1 MRHPLAWQR
10 LWLEHPSRMALIL
23 SIETATPVCS
33 VALHEQGNLLAVS
46 EIREP
51 GAHAEKLMG
60 LLEEVLAKAGKLLSD
75 LEAIAVSEGPGSY
88 TGLRIG
94 VSTAKGLAFALDKPL
109 IGINT
114 LRAMAAAC
122 PLEKGAQAV
131 AVLDARR
138 MEVYSQVF
146 GEQLE
151 EKTPIE
157 ALILEEGVFGNW
169 LDQGKVFF
177 IGDAVEKVRQVVD
190 HPNAVFL
197 SETEYPLSAKTMGQL
212 AFEKF
217 QEQGFEDLAY
227 FVPNYLKEFKALQST
242 KNPLLKP

>member
-1 MRHPLAWQR
+1 
-10 LWLEHPSRMALIL
+10 MALIL
-23 SIETATPVCS
+23 SIETSTAVCS
-33 VALHEQGNLLAVS
+33 VALHEQGKLLALA
-46 EIREP
+46 ELRES

-60 LLEEVLAKAGKLLSD
+60 LLEEVLEKAGTPLS
-75 LEAIAVSEGPGSY
+75 EVAAIAVSEGPGSY

-114 LRAMAAAC
+114 LLAMAAAC
-122 PLEKGAQAV
+122 RLEKGAQVV

-138 MEVYSQVF
+138 MEVYAQVF

-157 ALILEEGVFGNW
+157 ALILEEGVFGIW
-169 LDQGKVFF
+169 LEKGKVFF
-177 IGDAVEKVRQVVD
+177 IGDAVEKVKQVVD

-197 SETEYPLSAKTMGQL
+197 SETDYSLSARSMGQL
-212 AFEKF
+212 ALEKF
-217 QEQGFEDLAY
+217 QVQAFEDLAY

>member
-1 MRHPLAWQR
+1 
-10 LWLEHPSRMALIL
+10 MALIL
-23 SIETATPVCS
+23 SIETSTAVCS
-33 VALHEQGNLLAVS
+33 VALHEQGKLLAVA
-46 EIREP
+46 ELREL

-60 LLEEVLAKAGKLLSD
+60 LVEKVLETAIKVLVD

-94 VSTAKGLAFALDKPL
+94 VSTAKGLAFGLNKPL

-122 PLEKGAQAV
+122 PMEKGAQVV

-138 MEVYSQVF
+138 MEVYTQTF
-146 GEQLE
+146 GDQLE

-157 ALILEEGVFGNW
+157 ALILEEGVFGSR
-169 LDQGKVFF
+169 LEQGKVFF
-177 IGDAVEKVRQVVD
+177 IGDAVVKVKQVVD

-197 SETEYPLSAKTMGQL
+197 SVSDFPLSARTMGQL

-217 QEQGFEDLAY
+217 QVQAFEDLAY